1 MNNSIGLFKYLVLLP
16 ALVLWCSNTSA
27 YEVCKTFR
35 GKDIKWKTAEA
46 AYFINSSGG
55 PSESVSAI
63 EAGMQTWTDVA
74 SSNFSF
80 VYGGTTTNTAHG
92 TSDGYNIVTF
102 GLLEVGTVA
111 ENRYWYNVPTGRLL
125 DSDIRFNTYY
135 SWSTTGTTGTF
146 DVQNVGSHEHGHSLC
161 LMDLYHSADS
171 EKTMYGYVSY
181 GETGKRS
188 LHQDDID
195 GITYLYT
202 CPTLSVRIVGVSTVY
217 YATLQAAYDDAEDGA
232 TIQIQGLVFND
243 PLYIDMNKA
252 VALEGGYGCVYA
264 SNPGISVINDII
276 ISDGLLTIQG
286 GTVEV
291 R

>member
-16 ALVLWCSNTSA
+16 ALALWCSNTSA

-35 GKDIKWKTAEA
+35 GKDIKWKAAEA
-46 AYFINSSGG
+46 TYYINSSGG
-55 PSESVSAI
+55 PSESVPAI
-63 EAGMQTWTDVA
+63 ETGMRTWTDVA
-74 SSNFSF
+74 SSKFSF
-80 VYGGTTTNTAHG
+80 IYGGTTTNTAHG
-92 TSDGYNIVTF
+92 TYDEYNIVTF
-102 GLLEVGTVA
+102 GLLEAGTVA
-111 ENRYWYNVPTGRLL
+111 ENRFWYNVPTGRLL

-195 GITYLYT
+195 GIAYLYT
-202 CPTLSVRIVGVSTVY
+202 CPNLSVRIVGVSTVY
-217 YATLQAAYDDAEDGA
+217 YSTLQAAYDDAEDGD

-252 VALEGGYGCVYA
+252 VALEGGYGCDYTF
-264 SNPGISVINDII
+264 NPGVSVINDII
-276 ISDGLLTIQG
+276 ISDGLLTIHG

>member
-74 SSNFSF
+74 SSKFSF
-80 VYGGTTTNTAHG
+80 VYGGTTINTAHG
-92 TSDGYNIVTF
+92 TYDRYNIVTF

-135 SWSTTGTTGTF
+135 AWSTTGTTGTF

-161 LMDLYHSADS
+161 LIDLYDSADS

-195 GITYLYT
+195 GIAYLYT
-202 CPTLSVRIVGVSTVY
+202 CPNLSVRIVGVSTVY
-217 YATLQAAYDDAEDGA
+217 YSTLQAAYDDAEDGD

-252 VALEGGYGCVYA
+252 VALEGGYGCDYTF
-264 SNPGISVINDII
+264 NPGVSVINDII
-276 ISDGLLTIQG
+276 ISDGLLTIRS
-286 GTVEV
+286 GTIEV